1 MPEFKTVRG
10 MRDFLNDD
18 ARTMRQIEETARRVS
33 QLYRYNEVI
42 TPVVEPYELLAAK
55 TGEEV
60 RSRMFTFNDLGD
72 RRVALR
78 PEFTASL
85 ARVVATKLRSE
96 PRPFRLFAVGSI
108 YRYDE
113 PQRGRYREFWQ
124 SDYELMGSNRPE
136 ADAEILMLTDSL
148 MKQAGLRKYAFKIG
162 HVGIM
167 RGIFNQEKLNE
178 KTQDEVMQL
187 MDKKLYEDAFK
198 TVEKAGASEK
208 CQRIL
213 RQLLATGGKDASKVI
228 GEIRKH
234 VEDYS
239 SAVEAAD
246 NLDDILTLLC
256 DSGIGID
263 LTVEAG
269 FERGLEYY
277 TGMIFEVYVPDLDI
291 ALGGGGRYNRLIE
304 LFGGDPTPA
313 VGVAHGLDRM
323 MLGLQEQKIMPKQPA
338 TPSVTII
345 PIGDSMTSQALRIS
359 RILRDAN
366 IAVETEVLGRRI
378 AKALED
384 ADRRKTCYAILV
396 GEKEIKQESVI
407 IRDMKKREQ
416 NTIRIDD
423 IISMI
428 TKTEYNSLEA

>member
-1 MPEFKTVRG
+1 
-10 MRDFLNDD
+10 
-18 ARTMRQIEETARRVS
+18 
-33 QLYRYNEVI
+33 
-42 TPVVEPYELLAAK
+42 
-55 TGEEV
+55 
-60 RSRMFTFNDLGD
+60 
-72 RRVALR
+72 
-78 PEFTASL
+78 
-85 ARVVATKLRSE
+85 
-96 PRPFRLFAVGSI
+96 
-108 YRYDE
+108 
-113 PQRGRYREFWQ
+113 
-124 SDYELMGSNRPE
+124 
-136 ADAEILMLTDSL
+136 
-148 MKQAGLRKYAFKIG
+148 
-162 HVGIM
+162 
-167 RGIFNQEKLNE
+167 
-178 KTQDEVMQL
+178 
-187 MDKKLYEDAFK
+187 
-198 TVEKAGASEK
+198 
-208 CQRIL
+208 
-213 RQLLATGGKDASKVI
+213 
-228 GEIRKH
+228 
-234 VEDYS
+234 
-239 SAVEAAD
+239 
-246 NLDDILTLLC
+246 
-256 DSGIGID
+256 

-384 ADRRKTCYAILV
+384 ADRRKTRYAILV

-416 NTIRIDD
+416 NTVRIDD